1 MRFLTFSLLSIVFFS
16 FNVQAQTQG
25 VSYTAV
31 GKGVAT
37 TFVTDYHA
45 LGINTSALGWGTG
58 YENKKFTIGLTE
70 FGAGIYS
77 DALNVTRLKNFSKSI
92 RNAIAGNTP
101 TQYDFAAQKQ
111 AAMDYSTAGV
121 SMFANWNWFGFS
133 FYNEK
138 FGGIAVNVSEN
149 YRWYSKLSVRTADFI
164 FNGRLA
170 EYFDSLT
177 IVVAGDTSVI
187 ANSLNLSQDTL
198 SAVIQGS
205 IAYPL
210 MLSDITKGSE
220 IRSSWN
226 RHYNFGY
233 GRKILGRD
241 SMFVLYGGIGGRF
254 IQSVAMFNME
264 STDDGLYMYS
274 SVTPNFNI
282 DYDSSV
288 VASNVSA
295 YFERGKVLPKVVGTG
310 YGLDFSASMVF
321 FNRLKVAAAVN
332 NIGQVTYNRNVYRVL
347 DTLVTNV
354 NIDGLNDYNVTQ
366 AVNQLLNQGGIM
378 TLEGQ
383 EKYTVLNAADVRI
396 GASFSFGKIASV
408 GFDMVAPFNRN
419 APGNIAN
426 PVFSFGGEIRPLPWL
441 HLNAGYFGG
450 GIYKNNIPLG
460 VNFSFKEGTYEFGLA
475 SYDILSFFL
484 DNSNSLSAAFGMARI
499 RF

>member
-1 MRFLTFSLLSIVFFS
+1 MRALPFILLATTFFS
-16 FNVQAQTQG
+16 VNSWSQTQG
-25 VSYTAV
+25 VAYTAV

-45 LGINTSALGWGTG
+45 LGINNSALGWGTG
-58 YENKKFTIGLTE
+58 YQNKKFTIGLTE

-92 RNAIAGNTP
+92 RDAISGNTP
-101 TQYDFAAQKQ
+101 TQYDLAAQKQ

-121 SMFANWNWFGFS
+121 NMFANWNWFGFS

-149 YRWYSKLSVRTADFI
+149 YRWYSKLSYRTADFI

-187 ANSLNLSQDTL
+187 ANSMNLSQDTL
-198 SAVIQGS
+198 GAVIQGS
-205 IAYPL
+205 IAVPL

-220 IRSSWN
+220 IRATWN
-226 RHYNFGY
+226 RNYNFGY
-233 GRKILGRD
+233 GRKIIGRD

-264 STDDGLYMYS
+264 STDNGLFMYS

-282 DYDSSV
+282 DYG
-288 VASNVSA
+288 AAALTNASA
-295 YFERGKVLPKVVGTG
+295 YFEKGKVLPKVVGSG
-310 YGLDFSASMVF
+310 YGMDFSASMIF

-347 DTLVTNV
+347 DTLVTDV
-354 NIDGLNDYNVTQ
+354 TIDGLNDYNVTQ
-366 AVNQLLNQGGIM
+366 AINQLLNQGGIM

-383 EKYTVLNAADVRI
+383 EKYTVQNAADLRI

-408 GFDMVAPFNRN
+408 GFDMVAPFNRD
-419 APGNIAN
+419 APGSIAN

-450 GIYKNNIPLG
+450 GIYRNNIPLG
-460 VNFSFKEGTYEFGLA
+460 INFSFKEGTYEFGLA
-475 SYDILSFFL
+475 SYDILSFFM
-484 DNSNSLSAAFGMARI
+484 DKSNSLSAAFGMARI